1 MRIQTNKEHRFY
13 KTHPD
18 MTGKV
23 PDDEL
28 NILGKEKRTVVS
40 FQCKHSIWKKFHRM
54 IENKYG
60 KYKKSSV
67 LEEMIR
73 RYVEKEDKK
82 TGL

>member
-1 MRIQTNKEHRFY
+1 MRIQTNKEHRVY
-13 KTHPD
+13 TTHPN
-18 MTGKV
+18 MQGKL
-23 PDDEL
+23 PEDEL

-40 FQCKHSIWKKFHRM
+40 FQCKNSIWKKFDRM

-73 RYVEKEDKK
+73 RYVEKEEKK
-82 TGL
+82 GL